1 MTRDRRLVAGLD
13 LGSTK
18 TCAVIAEVVG
28 DLPRLPLAKV
38 LGVGLAKNSGVRRG
52 MVRDID
58 ETKRSVVAALRDAE
72 RMAGVVVK
80 DVTCGIAGEHVS
92 ARTSTGVVALTG
104 EEVAPSD
111 VGRVNEVARA
121 VSLGRDNELL
131 HDIPQE
137 YVVDQQRGI
146 VDPVGM
152 TGTRLEV
159 EMYLVTVQSTAAQN
173 LRKAVQRAGYRVAD
187 LVLEPLAASYAVLTE
202 DEKELGVALVEVGG
216 GSTGV
221 TIFHEGKIRHLASLR
236 YAGSHVTQ
244 DLVQGLG
251 VTQADAERLKER
263 HGVAYGPLV
272 DAEEMVNLPS
282 TPSQGARQAS
292 RELLS
297 HIIHERV
304 DEIFQFVAREF
315 ERAGYGAGRLP
326 AGVVLTGGTAHLPG
340 MVELAREAFATPV
353 RAGAPEMGIS
363 GLVDSVQA
371 PRYAVPVGLVL
382 YAARKLAQGA
392 MIFELEETVTQNARM
407 KVVGIGGGGGNAL
420 NRMVDEGL
428 NGVEFVSVNTDAQ
441 ALMNNKADVKVQIG
455 KKLTRGLGAGARPEI
470 GRQAIEE
477 NRDEVLHALQ
487 GADLVFVTCGM
498 GGGTGTGASPIIAQ
512 ASRDLGA
519 LTIGIVT
526 KPFLFEGRKR
536 MRQADMGI
544 AEMRKHVDTMVVVP
558 NERLLAVVGKGIPF
572 QDALKKADEVLLHA
586 TQGISSLISVTGIV
600 NVDFADVRTVMQNG
614 GAAIMG
620 TGTGRG
626 ENRAM
631 EAVQQAISSPLLD
644 NISIAGATGVLIN
657 ITGGEDLTLGEVT
670 QISDVVK
677 DAAGEDA
684 EIIFGTVND
693 PAMHGE
699 IRVTVIATGF
709 DRGKEQAESFAG
721 ARPAA
726 GVLPF
731 RERAGRPTPMPPP
744 GFPKTGEPLV
754 RRATSHAPPPPPPSE
769 VNELEIP
776 TFIRRQM
783 D

>member
-1 MTRDRRLVAGLD
+1 
-13 LGSTK
+13 
-18 TCAVIAEVVG
+18 
-28 DLPRLPLAKV
+28 
-38 LGVGLAKNSGVRRG
+38 
-52 MVRDID
+52 
-58 ETKRSVVAALRDAE
+58 
-72 RMAGVVVK
+72 
-80 DVTCGIAGEHVS
+80 
-92 ARTSTGVVALTG
+92 
-104 EEVAPSD
+104 
-111 VGRVNEVARA
+111 
-121 VSLGRDNELL
+121 
-131 HDIPQE
+131 
-137 YVVDQQRGI
+137 
-146 VDPVGM
+146 
-152 TGTRLEV
+152 
-159 EMYLVTVQSTAAQN
+159 
-173 LRKAVQRAGYRVAD
+173 
-187 LVLEPLAASYAVLTE
+187 
-202 DEKELGVALVEVGG
+202 
-216 GSTGV
+216 
-221 TIFHEGKIRHLASLR
+221 
-236 YAGSHVTQ
+236 
-244 DLVQGLG
+244 
-251 VTQADAERLKER
+251 
-263 HGVAYGPLV
+263 
-272 DAEEMVNLPS
+272 
-282 TPSQGARQAS
+282 
-292 RELLS
+292 
-297 HIIHERV
+297 
-304 DEIFQFVAREF
+304 
-315 ERAGYGAGRLP
+315 
-326 AGVVLTGGTAHLPG
+326 
-340 MVELAREAFATPV
+340 
-353 RAGAPEMGIS
+353 
-363 GLVDSVQA
+363 
-371 PRYAVPVGLVL
+371 
-382 YAARKLAQGA
+382 
-392 MIFELEETVTQNARM
+392 
-407 KVVGIGGGGGNAL
+407 
-420 NRMVDEGL
+420 
-428 NGVEFVSVNTDAQ
+428 
-441 ALMNNKADVKVQIG
+441 MNNKADVKVQIG